1 MISLH
6 IDTARTW
13 RGGQNQALLT
23 VLGLRAAGHR
33 TVLVAHPAGELRRRA
48 AEGPDLIPLAPRSEL
63 DLAAAWRLT
72 RVIKDVKPA
81 IIHAHDP
88 HGVAMAALA
97 LAYQSS
103 SGSAG
108 PQPPLVASRRV
119 DFPLKGNAF
128 SRWKYRQ
135 VRAFICASDAIRHM
149 LIDQG
154 IDAKDAITVHEG
166 IDLAHVDAAPRVNVH
181 EMFWLPHNAPLVGN
195 IAALAPHK
203 GQRYLIEAASL
214 VVREVPDARFLILG
228 EGELRAA
235 LEKQIADLA
244 LTKHVLLAGFRR
256 DVLSIL
262 KGFDLFVLPSVT
274 EGLGTSLLDAMAC
287 SRPIVA
293 SRVGGIPEVVRHGE
307 TGLLVPVKDAR
318 DLAASI
324 IRLLLDPALAA
335 RFGAAGLE
343 RVRAKFSV
351 ERMVAGTLE
360 VYARLAG
367 SSRAVDTP
375 NRAERG

>member
-1 MISLH
+1 VTSLH

-23 VLGLRAAGHR
+23 VLGLRAEGHR

-48 AEGPDLIPLAPRSEL
+48 AEGPDLIPMAPRSEL

-72 RVIKDVKPA
+72 RVIKDVNPS

-97 LAYQSS
+97 LAYQ
-103 SGSAG
+103 GNAT
-108 PQPPLVASRRV
+108 PQGRQPQLVASRRV

-149 LIDQG
+149 LIEQG
-154 IDAKDAITVHEG
+154 IPAGDAITVHEG

-203 GQRYLIEAASL
+203 GQRYLIEAAAL

-228 EGELRAA
+228 DGELRGA

-244 LTKHVLLAGFRR
+244 LTKHVLLTGFRR

-287 SRPIVA
+287 ARPIVA

-307 TGLLVPVKDAR
+307 TGLLVPPKDPR

-351 ERMVAGTLE
+351 ERMVAGTIE

-367 SSRAVDTP
+367 TSRAADTP
-375 NRAERG
+375 HRAGRG

>member
-13 RGGQNQALLT
+13 RGGQNQCLLT
-23 VLGLRAAGHR
+23 VLGLRSAGHR

-48 AEGPDLIPLAPRSEL
+48 REGPDLIPLAPRSEL

-72 RVIKDVKPA
+72 RVIKDVKPE

-97 LAYQSS
+97 LAYQ
-103 SGSAG
+103 GPGNANE
-108 PQPPLVASRRV
+108 PQPQLVASRRV

-128 SRWKYRQ
+128 SKWKYRQ
-135 VRAFICASDAIRHM
+135 VRAFICASEAIRHM
-149 LIDQG
+149 LIEQG
-154 IDAKDAITVHEG
+154 VAPTDAITVHEG
-166 IDLAHVDAAPRVNVH
+166 IDLAHVDAAPPVNVH
-181 EMFWLPHNAPLVGN
+181 EMFWLPHKAPLVGN
-195 IAALAPHK
+195 IGALVPHK
-203 GQRYLIEAASL
+203 GQRYLIEAATM

-228 EGELRAA
+228 EGELKAA
-235 LEKQIADLA
+235 LEKQIAEAA
-244 LTKHVLLAGFRR
+244 LNKHVLLAGFRP

-262 KGFDLFVLPSVT
+262 KGFDLFVMPSVT
-274 EGLGTSLLDAMAC
+274 EGLGTSLLDGMAC
-287 SRPIVA
+287 AKPIVA

-307 TGLLVPVKDAR
+307 TGLLVPPKDSR

-335 RFGAAGLE
+335 RFAQAGLA
-343 RVRAKFSV
+343 RVREKFSL
-351 ERMVAGTLE
+351 ERMVDGTLA

-367 SSRAVDTP
+367 SSRAADTRG
-375 NRAERG
+375 RAGRG

>member
-1 MISLH
+1 MTSLH

-13 RGGQNQALLT
+13 RGGQNQCLLT

-48 AEGPDLIPLAPRSEL
+48 REGPDLIPMAPRSEL

-72 RVIKDVKPA
+72 RVIKDVRPE

-97 LAYQSS
+97 LAYQ
-103 SGSAG
+103 GPGNANE
-108 PQPPLVASRRV
+108 PQPQLVASRRV

-128 SRWKYRQ
+128 SKWKYRQ
-135 VRAFICASDAIRHM
+135 VRAFICASEAIRHM
-149 LIDQG
+149 LIEQG
-154 IDAKDAITVHEG
+154 VPATDAITVHEG
-166 IDLAHVDAAPRVNVH
+166 IDLAHVDAAPPVNVH
-181 EMFWLPHNAPLVGN
+181 EMFWLPHKAPLVGN
-195 IAALAPHK
+195 IGALVPHK
-203 GQRYLIEAASL
+203 GQRHLIDAATM

-228 EGELRAA
+228 EGELKAA
-235 LEKQIADLA
+235 LEKQIAEAA
-244 LTKHVLLAGFRR
+244 LNKHVLLAGFRP

-262 KGFDLFVLPSVT
+262 KGFDLFVMPSVT

-287 SRPIVA
+287 ARPIVA

-307 TGLLVPVKDAR
+307 TGLLVPPKDSR
-318 DLAASI
+318 DLAAAI
-324 IRLLLDPALAA
+324 IRLLLDPALRT
-335 RFGAAGLE
+335 RFAEAGLA
-343 RVRAKFSV
+343 RVREKFSV
-351 ERMVAGTLE
+351 ERMVNETLA

-367 SSRAVDTP
+367 SSLSTGTRGRA
-375 NRAERG
+375 GGG